1 MTTALCN
8 HQPGQTVP
16 FLTSVVKP
24 EVAQATEVLL
34 WFSGGVGGR
43 DSHSD
48 SVSDSLSPPPPCLPV
63 QVMSFVSKLLARSR
77 TIVQRCQCGH
87 LMAQS

>member
-8 HQPGQTVP
+8 HQPGQTVL
-16 FLTSVVKP
+16 FVTSFVKS

-48 SVSDSLSPPPPCLPV
+48 TVSDSVSPPPPCLLV
-63 QVMSFVSKLLARSR
+63 QLMSFVSKLLPRSH
-77 TIVQRCQCGH
+77 TIV
-87 LMAQS
+87 

>member
-8 HQPGQTVP
+8 HQPGQTVL
-16 FLTSVVKP
+16 FLTSVVKS
-24 EVAQATEVLL
+24 EVAQATELLL

-63 QVMSFVSKLLARSR
+63 QLMSFVSKLLARSH
-77 TIVQRCQCGH
+77 TVV
-87 LMAQS
+87 